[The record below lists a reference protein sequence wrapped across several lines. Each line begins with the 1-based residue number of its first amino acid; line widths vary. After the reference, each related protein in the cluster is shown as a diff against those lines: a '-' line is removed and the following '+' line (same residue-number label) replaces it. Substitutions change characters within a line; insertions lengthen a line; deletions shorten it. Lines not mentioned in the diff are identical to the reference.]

1 MEPLAPSPLIVI
13 GTDGTRTTTTPDGTF
28 TLALDGPDPRFGM
41 QAPILKSLTVQTPS
55 ALTSTLTSSRA
66 VTLTNP
72 NDPLSLSSQ
81 TDTLVINGR
90 TYTSTYTQ
98 AMWLCSLASVS
109 EFS

>member
-1 MEPLAPSPLIVI
+1 
-13 GTDGTRTTTTPDGTF
+13 
-28 TLALDGPDPRFGM
+28 M
-41 QAPILKSLTVQTPS
+41 QAPLLKSLTVQTPLG
-55 ALTSTLTSSRA
+55 LTSTLTTTRA

-98 AMWLCSLASVS
+98 ATRLLSTTTPVGRANQHRSRLAG
-109 EFS
+109 